1 MQDMYKMQMHSSI
14 QKFLH
19 EPEKDQVINQSH
31 IHTELEVVKV
41 TLFFWGN

>member
-1 MQDMYKMQMHSSI
+1 MQDMYKMQMHSRI
-14 QKFLH
+14 QQILH
-19 EPEKDQVINQSH
+19 EPENYQVINQSH